1 MARVLLWRVVYNG
14 RIACR
19 MTEESVTA
27 NPSATHADLHA
38 ARPVPS
44 DALFD
49 ADLDSWRT
57 HPERAFDGWLSQ
69 HGFRHGTAVV
79 YRSMWGKLLRWSGE
93 QGLAPLSW
101 SAAQI
106 GDFLDAQKLHKSH
119 RYRYARLI
127 ERVFQHLSLAR
138 QDLPNPASLAV
149 RAKLADGENDPTAF
163 LLPGERDLLVA
174 RVLAPAC
181 DAALDAPGNKGRVS
195 PTQWKRARDVALV
208 AVLLGAGLKVAEIRA
223 LRLDAIDGLEDR
235 DDHGVPALQ
244 MVRAEN
250 GRAYTATLLPFAR
263 APLRQWLALRA
274 AAGSLGD
281 LVFPAMASGRPMH
294 PASVYRRVEMLLD
307 EAGVLAGR
315 SERASPQTLRNTC
328 GAIHFDAG
336 TPPAAVAQ
344 LLGMRDLE
352 SGWRLHAAYQAWQ
365 ARAGLPVAMRAA
377 DSGGNTN
384 GNGGG
389 NRGEMQH
396 ENRDG
401 GQDDNRGADVL
412 SA

>member
-1 MARVLLWRVVYNG
+1 
-14 RIACR
+14 
-19 MTEESVTA
+19 MTESSVTT
-27 NPSATHADLHA
+27 PSSADPLAMHAE
-38 ARPVPS
+38 
-44 DALFD
+44 ALFD
-49 ADLDSWRT
+49 ADLDSWRA

-93 QGLAPLSW
+93 QGLAPLTW

-106 GDFLDAQKLHKSH
+106 GEFLDAQKLHKSH

-138 QDLPNPASLAV
+138 QDLQNPASLAV

-174 RVLAPAC
+174 RVLAPAG
-181 DAALDAPGNKGRVS
+181 DNPLDIGDGRGDGRGSGEARVS

-223 LRLDAIDGLEDR
+223 LRLDAIDGLADR
-235 DDHGVPALQ
+235 DDHGMPALQ
-244 MVRAEN
+244 MVRADN
-250 GRAYTATLLPFAR
+250 GRAYTATLFGFAH

-274 AAGSLGD
+274 AAGTLGD

-294 PASVYRRVEMLLD
+294 AASVYRRVEMLLD

-328 GAIHFDAG
+328 GAMHFDAG
-336 TPPAAVAQ
+336 MPPAAVAQ

-365 ARAGLPVAMRAA
+365 ARAGLPVALTGNRAA
-377 DSGGNTN
+377 DVS
-384 GNGGG
+384 
-389 NRGEMQH
+389 
-396 ENRDG
+396 
-401 GQDDNRGADVL
+401 

>member
-1 MARVLLWRVVYNG
+1 
-14 RIACR
+14 
-19 MTEESVTA
+19 MTT
-27 NPSATHADLHA
+27 PSSADHLAMHAE
-38 ARPVPS
+38 
-44 DALFD
+44 ALFD
-49 ADLDSWRT
+49 ADLDSWRAQ
-57 HPERAFDGWLSQ
+57 PERAFDGWLSQ

-93 QGLAPLSW
+93 QGLAPLTW

-106 GDFLDAQKLHKSH
+106 GEFLDAQKLHKSH

-138 QDLPNPASLAV
+138 QDLQNPASLAV

-174 RVLAPAC
+174 RVLAPAS
-181 DAALDAPGNKGRVS
+181 DGPIDIGDGRGNGTARVS

-235 DDHGVPALQ
+235 DDHGMPALQ
-244 MVRAEN
+244 MVRADN
-250 GRAYTATLLPFAR
+250 GRAYTATLFGFAH

-274 AAGSLGD
+274 AAGTLGD

-294 PASVYRRVEMLLD
+294 AASVYRRVELLLD

-328 GAIHFDAG
+328 GAMHFDAG
-336 TPPAAVAQ
+336 VPPAAVAQ

-352 SGWRLHAAYQAWQ
+352 SGWRLHAAYEAWQ
-365 ARAGLPVAMRAA
+365 ARAGLPVAMA
-377 DSGGNTN
+377 G
-384 GNGGG
+384 
-389 NRGEMQH
+389 
-396 ENRDG
+396 
-401 GQDDNRGADVL
+401 NRGADVS